1 MPAAL
6 AISEM
11 DGVVLVRAVGAAE
24 SIDEVCALGAELEE
38 LERQLRERLDPVSA
52 VVFESAGSPFFI
64 AAPASA
70 DEVDEIAGPWS
81 AATAAVAALIP
92 PTVAVAGDDVI
103 GPALD
108 LALACDFRI
117 LSAGARLGSGEVGL
131 GRLPV
136 GGAGQRL
143 ARLIGSQRAFE
154 LLLTGRLLSA
164 ADALALGL
172 VSGVE
177 ADAQDRRMR
186 DGLLDDL
193 RAGAPLALAYVKEAI
208 RAGIDLPLADGLR
221 LEADLSALLQTTED
235 RAEGLRAFHDRR
247 PPDFSGR

>member
-11 DGVVLVRAVGAAE
+11 DGVVLVRAARAAE
-24 SIDEVCALGAELEE
+24 SVDEVCALGAELEE

-70 DEVDEIAGPWS
+70 DVDEIAGPWS

-143 ARLIGSQRAFE
+143 ARLIGPQRAFE